1 MNQGHRSKKIFVL
14 DTNVL
19 MHDPTSIFRFHEHD
33 IYLPMMVLEELDQH
47 KTGHSENAR
56 NVRQVS
62 RFISELLKDFSV
74 SLSEG
79 VPIIPLLGDQDEGR
93 ITCSGRLFFQT
104 ETLAKVGVNPK
115 LDGKIAD
122 NKIIRAAL
130 SLREHYGERV
140 ILVSKDINMRIKAS
154 IVGLSVEDYFNDQ
167 IIDDVDLLPNG
178 YTSYEDN
185 FWEHFQKD
193 LESWTEA
200 EGRSFYRVKS
210 KEVSQWAVNQGLF
223 VGDEKMDYI
232 VRSLEDEETA
242 IIEPLKDYRNHE
254 VWGVTP
260 RNKGQNF
267 ALNILLDPEIDFI
280 TLLGGAG
287 TGKTFLT
294 LAVALNQVI
303 EEKRYEQ
310 VIMTRATVPL
320 GDDIGF
326 LPGTEEEKMTPWMG
340 ALMDN
345 LEALSGGHSDDWQ
358 KGATSDLLA
367 KYIKINSLNFM
378 RGRTFLKRFIII
390 DEAQNLTSKQMKALI
405 TRAGEGTKVV
415 CLGNIGQIDTP
426 YLAPTTS
433 GLTYVVAKFQSWSH
447 SAHITLKEIERS
459 RLAQFASLNL

>member
-62 RFISELLKDFSV
+62 RFINELLKDFSL

-79 VPIIPLLGDQDEGR
+79 VPITSLLGDHDKSG

-104 ETLAKVGVNPK
+104 EAINKVGINPK
-115 LDGKIAD
+115 LDDKIAD

-154 IVGLSVEDYFNDQ
+154 IVGLIVEDYFNDQ

-178 YTSYEDN
+178 YSVYDDN
-185 FWEHFQKD
+185 FWGYFQKD

-210 KEVSQWAVNQGLF
+210 QEVSQWTINQGLF

-232 VRSLEDEETA
+232 VRTIEDEETA
-242 IIEPLKDYRNHE
+242 IIEPLKDYQNHE

-310 VIMTRATVPL
+310 IIMTRATVPL

-345 LEALSGGHSDDWQ
+345 LEALSGGHRDDWQ

-433 GLTYVVAKFQSWSH
+433 GLTYVVAKFQSWPH